1 MANLI
6 GAATTSA
13 ITLVASTEKTALQ
26 ITAGTNQKVKILRW
40 GVFFNEET
48 GDATPA
54 TPLLVKAGRHTVASG
69 TGSSNTPKLVKKSG
83 VSLRTTALDN
93 FSAVATI
100 SDVLDE
106 AYVNA
111 QTGYEVIFPM
121 GQEIELDPSETFSLN
136 VVPGATL
143 STGGLSC
150 IAKIWFEE

>member
-1 MANLI
+1 MSNVI
-6 GAATTSA
+6 GAAVTTA
-13 ITLVASTEKTALQ
+13 ITLVASTEKTILQ
-26 ITAGTNQKVKILRW
+26 IAAGASQKVKVLRW
-40 GVFFNEET
+40 GIFFNEET

-54 TPLLVKAGRHTVASG
+54 IPLLVKLGRHTTSSG
-69 TGSSNTPKLVKKSG
+69 TGSANTPKQVKKTSIT
-83 VSLRTTALDN
+83 LRTTALDN

-100 SDVLDE
+100 TDVLDE

-121 GQEIELDPSETFSLN
+121 GQEVELDPSETLSIN
-136 VVPGATL
+136 VVPGATI